1 MESSSKLGKARK
13 GRRNRLSHLPEPIIY
28 HILSFLDTKLAV
40 QTSVLSRSWRCAW
53 KHVAVLDLNTA
64 SFERYSRF
72 ERFGDKVMSL
82 RYPLS
87 LRKVCFVDEEIMH
100 KRRDHPLFERVIE
113 HAFSH
118 DAQHVVIELEHELEL
133 EENFDFSRLFCSV
146 TNSSNVKT
154 LELRWVKL
162 DYKSEF
168 SGFRSLTTLN
178 LYCCWLDAG
187 DVFSDSN
194 FPCLKNLA
202 IEKCECFCYTGCISG
217 LHLLSLKLLPVP
229 FEQLEVCAPKLKFL
243 SFCTNEV
250 SQELSKL
257 SLPSLEHAEV
267 GGYFPFGLRD
277 IREQHLISLFHD
289 LHNVKSLTL
298 HSQTVKVL
306 SRISG
311 VLEQQPAPFTRLTY
325 LKLFSRS
332 YNVPFEVVNYF
343 RKGSPSDELQ
353 IEFVDERE

>member
-1 MESSSKLGKARK
+1 MERARK

-28 HILSFLDTKLAV
+28 HILSFLDSKSAV

-53 KHVAVLDLNTA
+53 KNVPVLDLNTA

-154 LELRWVKL
+154 LEVRWVKL

-178 LYCCWLDAG
+178 LYCCWLDAR

-202 IEKCECFCYTGCISG
+202 IEKCECYGYSGSISG
-217 LHLLSLKLLPVP
+217 LHLLSLMLLPVP
-229 FEQLEVCAPKLKFL
+229 FQQVEVCAPKLKFL
-243 SFCTNEV
+243 SFCTSEV
-250 SQELSKL
+250 PDSEALSKF

-267 GGYFPFGLRD
+267 GGYFPFELRD
-277 IREQHLISLFHD
+277 IREQHLISLFQD

-298 HSQTVKVL
+298 RSQTVKVL

-311 VLEQQPAPFTRLTY
+311 VLEQQPAPFTRLAH

-332 YNVPFEVVNYF
+332 NSVPMEVVNYF
-343 RKGSPSDELQ
+343 RKGSPGDEPR
-353 IEFVDERE
+353 IEFIDEWE